1 MSDDKIFE
9 AAKAAMVALI
19 PHDNCNGILPDDTA
33 IRAVGYATA
42 LMSALRETAGTNA
55 ALDTLTAEAQEAGD
69 YDEVGDWRQYA
80 KKTDDLY
87 IRRVA
92 SGCYSGSDVER
103 AFAWACTPQGHDFWV
118 RVALATA
125 TPAEEARACN
135 FARRVLEAMEKK
147 DD

>member
-1 MSDDKIFE
+1 MDDRAKIASRMM
-9 AAKAAMVALI
+9 AARFWINSPIGREKQARQAVADADALI
-19 PHDNCNGILPDDTA
+19 A
-33 IRAVGYATA
+33 
-42 LMSALRETAGTNA
+42 ALRETPDPNA
-55 ALDTLTAEAQEAGD
+55 TLDAFTAEAQEAGD

-92 SGCYSGSDVER
+92 SGCYSGSDVDR

>member
-69 YDEVGDWRQYA
+69 YDEVGDWRSYVLPGGKRAIYHVADGNFRYA
-80 KKTDDLY
+80 VD
-87 IRRVA
+87 
-92 SGCYSGSDVER
+92 
-103 AFAWACTPQGHDFWV
+103 AFSWANAPQGEDFWARV
-118 RVALATA
+118 RNGRA
-125 TPAEEARACN
+125 TPAEEARARD
-135 FARRVLEAMEKK
+135 FARRVLEAMESES
-147 DD
+147 D